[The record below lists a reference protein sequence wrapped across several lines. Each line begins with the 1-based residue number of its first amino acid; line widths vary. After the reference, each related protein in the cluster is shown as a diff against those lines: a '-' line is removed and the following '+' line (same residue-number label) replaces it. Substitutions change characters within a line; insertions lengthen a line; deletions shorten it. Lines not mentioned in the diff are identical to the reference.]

1 MRSHDY
7 LAVTWVSHDPFILC
21 SYPQYT
27 VYGDSDIARS
37 AQMNTR
43 YSMESLQGIISM
55 FTLSQKVNTSSVP
68 FHQMYVLSLV
78 AMILLSWEHIDRYVE
93 WPMS

>member
-7 LAVTWVSHDPFILC
+7 LVVTWVSHDPTILC
-21 SYPQYT
+21 RYPQVT

-43 YSMESLQGIISM
+43 YSMESLQGII
-55 FTLSQKVNTSSVP
+55 FDVHTLSESEYIVCTFSSNVC
-68 FHQMYVLSLV
+68 FVSGCYDTVVMGTY
-78 AMILLSWEHIDRYVE
+78 
-93 WPMS
+93 

>member
-7 LAVTWVSHDPFILC
+7 LVVTCVSHDPFILC
-21 SYPQYT
+21 RYTQFT

-43 YSMESLQGIISM
+43 YSMESLQGII
-55 FTLSQKVNTSSVP
+55 FDVHILSESEYIVCTFSSNVC
-68 FHQMYVLSLV
+68 FVSGCYDTVVMVTY
-78 AMILLSWEHIDRYVE
+78 
-93 WPMS
+93 